1 MFHVKLFRSLYGNQF
16 KLTDMKTI
24 STILLALATISITA
38 QEKLEGVWFEGDNET
53 TQTLKFRDDGIVIIH
68 EVDENDQVSIS
79 EGHYYYEKGSDLLV
93 IIKSTDQNL
102 VLSQFYPNQSSRYFD
117 RGPQLAD
124 L

>member
-1 MFHVKLFRSLYGNQF
+1 
-16 KLTDMKTI
+16 MKTI

-38 QEKLEGVWFEGDNET
+38 QEKLEGVWFEGNNET

-68 EVDENDQVSIS
+68 EIDENDQVTIS
-79 EGHYYYEKGSDLLV
+79 EGHYYYEPGSDLLV
-93 IIKSTDQNL
+93 IIKWFGDQASTTKYRFKSTDQNL
-102 VLSQFYPNQSSRYFD
+102 ILSQFYPNESSRYFD